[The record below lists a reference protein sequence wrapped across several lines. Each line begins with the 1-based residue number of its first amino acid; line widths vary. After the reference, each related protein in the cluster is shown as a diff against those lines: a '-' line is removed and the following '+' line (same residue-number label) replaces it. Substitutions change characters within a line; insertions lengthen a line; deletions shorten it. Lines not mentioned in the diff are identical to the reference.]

1 MNHGSFDIY
10 AILSRVMSDNGL
22 IAIIGGSSTFL
33 TALASLLL
41 VYRGFSSIERRL
53 EIIEGDLKQFY
64 KDLTRHENEISSIK
78 ERLK

>member
-1 MNHGSFDIY
+1 
-10 AILSRVMSDNGL
+10 MSDNGL